1 MTERE
6 ALHRAILLDPEDLT
20 ARRIYADWL
29 LEYGNMLGQEY
40 AAFIQGQLDG
50 RSGFVQTSH
59 WPAQS
64 HAMWAG
70 EPFSRLPWDCARWEW
85 RGGFIEV
92 LDCTTLDFLHH
103 ARELF
108 ACQPSR
114 EVRLRDREPGPRS
127 AVPGDCRTWIVRGRT
142 WHRETP
148 YDIPAGVRLAAV
160 QANAMDEVVRE
171 LLLIDDPGDGAHFHL
186 EFEDDPSARQWLSR
200 SCVLYGRQQAGLT
213 DPSPT
218 PLAGPG

>member
-1 MTERE
+1 MTDRE

-40 AAFIQGQLDG
+40 AAFIHGQLDG
-50 RSGFVQTSH
+50 RPGFVQTSH

-70 EPFSRLPWDCARWEW
+70 EPFNRLPWDCARWEW

-92 LDCTTLDFLHH
+92 LDCTTLDFLHN

-108 ACQPSR
+108 ACQPIR
-114 EVRLRDREPGPRS
+114 EVRLRDREPYNGSGLMWSWKIWAGSWAGEAPYAIPEGVYRAYVEHALKTRQPRIREGS
-127 AVPGDCRTWIVRGRT
+127 DPIDRIRTLPFESR
-142 WHRETP
+142 
-148 YDIPAGVRLAAV
+148 
-160 QANAMDEVVRE
+160 VV
-171 LLLIDDPGDGAHFHL
+171 AH
-186 EFEDDPSARQWLSR
+186 SWLSR
-200 SCVLYGRQQAGLT
+200 SCVLYGRQLAGLT
-213 DPSPT
+213 GASPAD
-218 PLAGPG
+218 LASPG